1 MDVTKCLKGYFST
14 CFLCT
19 VFGSLCFLDV
29 VSFGNSFVISPVPD
43 REVQTISQTDMQM
56 NSQTYLD
63 LMNILIKLDVLQE
76 VENSTS
82 SCLSLLS
89 LVKTQYQTDETNGL
103 SKTIEINL
111 RFRET
116 ESSSTLSNLPDKNNR
131 IVDEIRPTADKGVA
145 VQLGNCVFHDQR
157 TDLETLSLKEMK
169 DNYTVHDGDE
179 AQESNKSLAVVISDV
194 EKDDNGKNGNTGNI
208 LLMLAFYR
216 G

>member
-1 MDVTKCLKGYFST
+1 MKVPKCLKGYLST

-29 VSFGNSFVISPVPD
+29 VSIGNSFVLSPVLD
-43 REVQTISQTDMQM
+43 KEVQTISQTDMQL

-82 SCLSLLS
+82 NCLSLLS

-103 SKTIEINL
+103 SKTIEIKL
-111 RFRET
+111 RFRVT
-116 ESSSTLSNLPDKNNR
+116 ESSTLSHSPDKDNR
-131 IVDEIRPTADKGVA
+131 IGDEIRPTTDKGVA
-145 VQLGNCVFHDQR
+145 VELGNCVFHDQR

-169 DNYTVHDGDE
+169 DNYTVLDDE
-179 AQESNKSLAVVISDV
+179 EAHESNKSLAAVTSDV
-194 EKDDNGKNGNTGNI
+194 EKGDSGKDGNTGKS
-208 LLMLAFYR
+208 L
-216 G
+216 